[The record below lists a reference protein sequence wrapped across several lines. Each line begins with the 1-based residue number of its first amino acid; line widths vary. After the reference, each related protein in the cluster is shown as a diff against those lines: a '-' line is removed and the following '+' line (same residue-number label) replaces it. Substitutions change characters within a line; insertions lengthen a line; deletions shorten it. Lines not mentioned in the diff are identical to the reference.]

1 MIVKVLHKW
10 LAHRGRKRACTTI
23 VLHATAGR
31 GVDGAVSTLIQRGLS
46 YHFII
51 AKDGT
56 VTKCVPISAEAYH
69 AGKSSGP
76 EGASVN
82 GYSVGISFANLNDG
96 KDPYTL
102 AQHLACEELI
112 ASILKQVPSIVYLTT
127 HRQISYPRKNDPL
140 DFDARPM
147 ATRLGLTYW
156 KRVGVPGLY

>member
-10 LAHRGRKRACTTI
+10 LAHRGRKRPCTTI

-51 AKDGT
+51 AKDGA
-56 VTKCVPISAEAYH
+56 VTKCVPISAEAFH
-69 AGKSSGP
+69 AGESKGP

-82 GYSVGISFANLNDG
+82 RYSVGISFANLNDG
-96 KDPYTL
+96 KDPYPA
-102 AQHLACEELI
+102 AQVAACEELI
-112 ASILKQVPSIVYLTT
+112 REILKQLPSVVYLTT